1 MDARS
6 RLTTSGSRIPR
17 TAVSSDREVASLIV
31 TGIIQ
36 YTKRTT
42 AEPQGEQD
50 MASNPAAVTLADA
63 IRRER
68 KLRDTDHWRDRIQ
81 PNLLVEQLQHLEA
94 RALTAPK
101 SELPAIVA
109 EFAELSTKTKRKV
122 DPELRPWWR
131 GWR

>member
-1 MDARS
+1 
-6 RLTTSGSRIPR
+6 
-17 TAVSSDREVASLIV
+17 
-31 TGIIQ
+31 
-36 YTKRTT
+36 
-42 AEPQGEQD
+42 
-50 MASNPAAVTLADA
+50 MASNPTAVTLADA

-109 EFAELSTKTKRKV
+109 EFAELSTKTKRKF

-131 GWR
+131 VWR